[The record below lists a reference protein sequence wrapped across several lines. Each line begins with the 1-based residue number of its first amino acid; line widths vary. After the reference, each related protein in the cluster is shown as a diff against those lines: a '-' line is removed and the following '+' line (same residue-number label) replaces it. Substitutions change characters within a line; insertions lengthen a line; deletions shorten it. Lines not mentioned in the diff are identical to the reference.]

1 MLIVAD
7 ENMPLLEEF
16 FGDLGSIRRVP
27 GRRMATADVA
37 GADLLLVRSVTRVD
51 DALLGTAKPGFVG
64 TATIGTD
71 HIDNAC
77 LARRNIPFAAAPGC
91 NARAVA
97 EYVATVLVLFSERT
111 ATSLPGLRVGVVGC
125 GHVGRDVVDRL
136 QALGTVCAV
145 NDPLVADSDLPAGVL
160 PMALESLLAWAD
172 VVTLHVPLTRQ
183 GPAPT
188 WHLLDAGRLRSL
200 RGQLLLNTARGP
212 VVDNEALA
220 RLLADPG
227 QARQVVL
234 DVWEDEPC
242 VPPALL
248 ARVWLGTPHIA
259 GYSAEGKWRG
269 TAMIRVAAGA
279 ALGLG
284 PGPTL
289 AQVLAG
295 RGDAP
300 VELAWQ
306 GTLAATLA
314 ACCPVVADDGRLRQA
329 VTADRGRMAQVFDQ
343 LRREYPERREFSHYA
358 ITNAPPA
365 AERLLAALG
374 FRQGC

>member
-16 FGDLGSIRRVP
+16 FGDLGIIRRVP
-27 GRRMATADVA
+27 GRRMVPADVA
-37 GADLLLVRSVTRVD
+37 GANLLLVRSVTRVD
-51 DALLGTAKPGFVG
+51 DALLGTASPGFVG

-71 HIDNAC
+71 HVDHAC

-91 NARAVA
+91 NARAVS
-97 EYVATVLVLFSERT
+97 EYVTTVLVLFSERT
-111 ATSLPGLRVGVVGC
+111 TTSLPGLRVGVVGC
-125 GHVGRDVVDRL
+125 GHVGREVVARL
-136 QALGTVCAV
+136 QALGAVCAIS
-145 NDPLVADSDLPAGVL
+145 DPLVADGDLPAGVM
-160 PMALESLLAWAD
+160 PMTLASLLAWAD
-172 VVTLHVPLTRQ
+172 VVTLHVPLTKQ
-183 GPAPT
+183 GAAPT

-200 RGQLLLNTARGP
+200 RGRLLLNTARGP
-212 VVDNEALA
+212 VVDNVALA

-248 ARVWLGTPHIA
+248 AQVWLGTPHVA

-269 TAMIRVAAGA
+269 TAMIRAAAGA

-289 AQVLAG
+289 VQVLAG

-306 GTLAATLA
+306 GTLGATLA
-314 ACCPVVADDGRLRQA
+314 ACCPVVADDRRLRQA
-329 VTADRGRMAQVFDQ
+329 VTTEREQVAQAFDQ
-343 LRREYPERREFSHYA
+343 LRREYPERREFTHYA
-358 ITNAPPA
+358 ITNAPA
-365 AERLLAALG
+365 AASRMLAALG
-374 FRQGC
+374 FNQGY